1 MAAEGARDGWRAV
14 GVGGLEGAE
23 LDPLEALGTKDM
35 QALQHPGAFVVL
47 VVLLV
52 ADGTLYIHG
61 FPRGGAGARCC
72 SSWVPRIGS
81 WANFPCHEW
90 MAWELSDIKMQLVV
104 EYLTE
109 DGKICEEKNNFKS
122 TSLDREN
129 SRDFCKCH
137 VLFSCCF
144 VSSKFY
150 EQIPDPMSHSIRPLN
165 HSSTSNPPPPQLLT
179 MTWSPWSVC

>member
-1 MAAEGARDGWRAV
+1 
-14 GVGGLEGAE
+14 
-23 LDPLEALGTKDM
+23 M

-179 MTWSPWSVC
+179 MTWSPWSVCWRARSEHVQEVWKWITRKTTKLSNKAL